1 MELEQVRVFVAVAE
15 ELHFGRAAERLHM
28 AQPPVSRL
36 VQRLERDLGTALFD
50 RTTRAVRLT
59 AAGRALLP
67 VAEEILQS
75 VQRARSVVE
84 ATSSGQLGRVQI
96 AFAGASTHRRLAQL
110 ACAVRVHRPGID
122 LQLFSANYAA
132 AALEKVLRR
141 DMDLALGRWPH
152 FPDTIANRRIASE
165 RLVVAMPAGH
175 SLAGYSRIPGSALR
189 GESFVTLP
197 QLSGSVTTEALS
209 RLAREAGFM
218 PSIVQVAS
226 DTWTLLTLV
235 SAGVGVAVTVSSVMD
250 GTERP
255 DLVFVELSDHYEP
268 IYLSVA
274 WRRGESDPAI
284 CAVLELSEEV
294 LPTIEPDE

>member
-1 MELEQVRVFVAVAE
+1 
-15 ELHFGRAAERLHM
+15 
-28 AQPPVSRL
+28 
-36 VQRLERDLGTALFD
+36 
-50 RTTRAVRLT
+50 
-59 AAGRALLP
+59 
-67 VAEEILQS
+67 
-75 VQRARSVVE
+75 
-84 ATSSGQLGRVQI
+84 
-96 AFAGASTHRRLAQL
+96 
-110 ACAVRVHRPGID
+110 
-122 LQLFSANYAA
+122 
-132 AALEKVLRR
+132 
-141 DMDLALGRWPH
+141 
-152 FPDTIANRRIASE
+152 
-165 RLVVAMPAGH
+165 
-175 SLAGYSRIPGSALR
+175 
-189 GESFVTLP
+189 
-197 QLSGSVTTEALS
+197 
-209 RLAREAGFM
+209 M